1 MMNIRKAKMEDAENL
16 KDLYFNH
23 LTSDPPTEEQDMN
36 RWRELISKFENNNLH
51 HVLVGE
57 IDNKVVSSVTLIIIE
72 NVTHNVSPFA
82 IIQNVVTHADYR
94 GKHYGTILMNR
105 ASEIAKRFGCDKI
118 MLQTGSKLDST
129 LKFYEN
135 CGFDREKTG
144 FLKRL

>member
-1 MMNIRKAKMEDAENL
+1 MLTIRKAKMEDAENL

-23 LTSDPPTEEQDMN
+23 LTSDPPTQEQDMN
-36 RWRELISKFENNNLH
+36 RWRELISKFEKNNLH
-51 HVLVGE
+51 YLLVGE
-57 IDNKVVSSVTLIIIE
+57 VDDKVVSSVTLIIIE
-72 NVTHNVSPFA
+72 NLTHNVSPFA

-94 GKHYGTILMNR
+94 GNHYGTILMNR
-105 ASEIAKRFGCDKI
+105 ASEIAKQFGCDKI

-135 CGFDREKTG
+135 CGFNREKTG